1 MRLLTIIIFISISLF
16 AENIKSVTAEM
27 IIGKYNVYKSKKER
41 LLEDK
46 ILKPRV
52 INFANYLYIGVVE
65 MKIKDKKQI
74 ILYSSILSLLAKD
87 GNTLKLPDGYDS
99 LSDTINK
106 EVSLIID
113 SNAKAVSPVMGIEI
127 DYKEFTIPKM
137 YKDSKGYYRAM
148 KFAQLMQFSTD
159 ELSILSKQL
168 QDTIKA
174 SQRLTNLYKH
184 INKNI
189 KHLNGLDNNISN
201 SLFLFRDSGIK
212 VPQNILK
219 LDNNYNYDMQIIN
232 SLSKAKYIY
241 ESIKY
246 SNSSKKRAL
255 LYSSYK
261 DIKNITYKKQNLKLY
276 IQPNLIETLNIM
288 IEGAYFWATDI
299 KKSSID
305 TNIIKEL
312 KHLRYIAKKE
322 ANKIKLSKNDKKFL
336 NSLKWK

>member
-27 IIGKYNVYKSKKER
+27 IIDKYDIYKSKKER

-46 ILKPRV
+46 TLKPRV

-87 GNTLKLPDGYDS
+87 GKTLELPDGYDS
-99 LSDTINK
+99 LSNIINQ

-113 SNAKAVSPVMGIEI
+113 SNTTAVSPVMGIEI
-127 DYKEFTIPKM
+127 DYKEFAIPEF

-148 KFAQLMQFSTD
+148 KFAQLMEFST
-159 ELSILSKQL
+159 EKLSILSKQL

-174 SQRLTNLYKH
+174 SERLTNLYSH

-189 KHLNGLDNNISN
+189 KHINGLDSNISN
-201 SLFLFRDSGIK
+201 SLFAFRDIK
-212 VPQNILK
+212 KVDNICK
-219 LDNNYNYDMQIIN
+219 LDNNYDYDTQIIN
-232 SLSKAKYIY
+232 SLSKAKYIN
-241 ESIKY
+241 ESVKY
-246 SNSSKKRAL
+246 SNSSRQRVL
-255 LYSSYK
+255 LYSKFNS
-261 DIKNITYKKQNLKLY
+261 IKNKKNKKNKNDKLY

-299 KKSSID
+299 KKSAID

-312 KHLRYIAKKE
+312 KYLRYIAKKE
-322 ANKIKLSKNDKKFL
+322 ANKIKLSKDDKKFL
-336 NSLKWK
+336 DSLKWK